1 VNPPKL
7 EIVFDYVDPGSY
19 LVMELMVAGMLGL
32 GVEPEGVRWR
42 PLEFRPPELAPL
54 DPNDP
59 AWRRLV
65 EDHEVEARELGLP
78 FRIPA
83 LAPRT
88 RKAHEL
94 GFHAREHG
102 VFPAVHRALFQA
114 HFHEG
119 RDLGR
124 VDVLVEVAR
133 EAGLEPSETRTVL
146 GVDRF
151 REAVE
156 EERAGLLESG
166 VRGVPTLQL
175 VPIGA
180 VPTGEAP
187 KGGAVTGAAPRIEGY
202 HGAPALREALA
213 RLLNASREAD
223 SGASAPSGER

>member
-1 VNPPKL
+1 MNPPKL

-19 LVMELMVAGMLGL
+19 LVMGLVEAGRLGL
-32 GVEPEGVRWR
+32 GMEPEGVRWR
-42 PLEFRPPELAPL
+42 PLEFRPPEQAPL

-65 EDHEVEARELGLP
+65 EDHEAEARELGLP

-102 VFPAVHRALFQA
+102 IFPAVHRALFRA

-156 EERAGLLESG
+156 EERAELLASG
-166 VRGVPTLQL
+166 VRGVPTLQ
-175 VPIGA
+175 P
-180 VPTGEAP
+180 AP
-187 KGGAVTGAAPRIEGY
+187 TGAAPRIEGY

-213 RLLNASREAD
+213 RLLNTSREAH
-223 SGASAPSGER
+223 SGDSAPSGERSST

>member
-1 VNPPKL
+1 MNPPKL

-19 LVMELMVAGMLGL
+19 LVMGLMEAERLGL
-32 GVEPEGVRWR
+32 GVESEAVRWR
-42 PLEFRPPELAPL
+42 PLEFRPPEQAPL
-54 DPNDP
+54 DPNYP
-59 AWRRLV
+59 AWHRLV
-65 EDHEVEARELGLP
+65 EDHEAEARELGLP
-78 FRIPA
+78 FRIPT

-94 GFHAREHG
+94 GFHAMEHG
-102 VFPAVHRALFQA
+102 IFPAVHRALFRA

-156 EERAGLLESG
+156 EERAELLASG

-175 VPIGA
+175 
-180 VPTGEAP
+180 AP
-187 KGGAVTGAAPRIEGY
+187 TGAAPRIEGY

-213 RLLNASREAD
+213 RLLNASRAAD
-223 SGASAPSGER
+223 SGNSAPSGERSST